1 MITFQVWMYSKKYE
15 IISLENCLDASIP
28 DANAKTLKR
37 VSLWPCHGLGGNQ
50 KWHYSSVSNDNIH
63 VSIFN
68 TDSHI

>member
-1 MITFQVWMYSKKYE
+1 MYSKKYE

-50 KWHYSSVSNDNIH
+50 KWHYSSVSNYNIH
-63 VSIFN
+63 V
-68 TDSHI
+68 